1 MSSNNNFLLKIHMEE
16 EDNIKEIFLNKERRS
31 FTFVNDECVSDLVM
45 PKFKISS
52 LNMILKNINENQ
64 GSDKFYAEYEKDDE
78 LVREYDKE
86 KINLLVEMI
95 TKININDFFEHLG
108 EIKVI
113 DYYVDNIVDAYNCVL
128 PIEMKQLL
136 SYTTNG
142 VVFGSKDK
150 IYMMPHD
157 DIVNYNKE
165 IKNFIP
171 LMIKNETNYIG
182 FDYNDSLYKEYVNNE
197 SINES
202 KTLKG
207 VVITSQIEVLDLD
220 EVEEKEDTDAFAQE
234 LREKIDEELDK
245 NPVNTDYENT
255 IRNIELQLEKLNV
268 GLIVQKKKEEYQ
280 YVEKKNEEK
289 IKIKNE
295 IVDSI
300 RKSIRE
306 IEENQTKNDSEKI
319 TIKKNN
325 IKDKSKKKKEE
336 PKKDVVK
343 TPRIREIKN
352 KDNDKLSAFLEE
364 YNKSKQ
370 EEQEEVFELDEEF
383 NAVLDDHAIDEE
395 IKHEVDE
402 EFDKVLDEHAMD
414 EEIKHEIDESFNDTL
429 NKSAAEILTLE
440 EMLEIDPNYKEEP
453 LEKDEEFE
461 KVLDEHAIDE
471 EIKHEVDLE
480 FDNTL
485 EQIKEEVKT
494 EEKEAV
500 SLNELIINSIEHG
513 INNYKINF
521 NDTQKLVVEHL
532 PYCEM
537 SNSFGVIQIPEIEV
551 DKITLLPDGKLD
563 LGKIKLVVSKLSSN
577 KVELLIQTATNIV
590 DSENNKLK
598 VGSSI
603 TLDLSTEL
611 TFRLNKKG
619 AMETWTLKME
629 KSTFEKELRNIDYAK
644 VMNLISKLEGYKK
657 LGNIEKYELQKSV
670 MLFID
675 FVMRYNEQKDLE
687 ELYRILE
694 KEPTLYEEYITKYN
708 IKHALEMK
716 NSLSTYDSKKEFV
729 TKLNYVEGLIDAKWL
744 DYPRYIFKTHN
755 YFSKDEFLQ
764 DFLEDLNISLKE
776 EDFADYLKKLF
787 KEYDMFKDLDEV
799 GRDNLDKCLEY
810 LSVLYKYNLY
820 LGEKYK
826 YEIEKTFM
834 IGATEEDIALLISK
848 LCRRGIKDYSFFI
861 EYDVMMKNKYRLGEL
876 KYPIFSESF
885 GIEEIRNGGEYD
897 EY

>member
-52 LNMILKNINENQ
+52 LNMILKNINDNQ
-64 GSDKFYAEYEKDDE
+64 GSDKYYAEYEKDDE

-128 PIEMKQLL
+128 PIEMKQLI

-150 IYMMPHD
+150 LCMMPHD

-171 LMIKNETNYIG
+171 LIIKNDTNYIG

-197 SINES
+197 SINEA

-207 VVITSQIEVLDLD
+207 VVITAQIEVLDL
-220 EVEEKEDTDAFAQE
+220 EEKEDTDAFAQE

-245 NPVNTDYENT
+245 NPINSDYENT

-268 GLIVQKKKEEYQ
+268 GLIVQHKKEEYQ

-300 RKSIRE
+300 RKSIKE
-306 IEENQTKNDSEKI
+306 IEESQTKNNSEKI

-325 IKDKSKKKKEE
+325 IKDKSNKKKDEDN
-336 PKKDVVK
+336 KKDVVR
-343 TPRIREIKN
+343 TPKIRELKN
-352 KDNDKLSAFLEE
+352 KENDKLSAFLEE

-370 EEQEEVFELDEEF
+370 VEEIIEYDESF
-383 NAVLDDHAIDEE
+383 NEVLDDHAQDEE
-395 IKHEVDE
+395 VRHELDE
-402 EFDKVLDEHAMD
+402 EFDKVLDDHAQD
-414 EEIKHEIDESFNDTL
+414 EEVKNEVDKDFDDIL
-429 NKSAAEILTLE
+429 NKSAAEVLTLE
-440 EMLEIDPNYKEEP
+440 EMLEIDPNYVAQS
-453 LEKDEEFE
+453 LETDEEFD
-461 KVLDEHAIDE
+461 KVLEEHAEDEIIKNEID
-471 EIKHEVDLE
+471 LN
-480 FDNTL
+480 FDNEL

-494 EEKEAV
+494 EEKEAI
-500 SLNELIINSIEHG
+500 SLNELVLNSIEHG
-513 INNYKINF
+513 TNNYKINF

-532 PYCEM
+532 PYCEI
-537 SNSFGVIQIPEIEV
+537 SNNFGVIQIPEIEI

-563 LGKIKLVVSKLSSN
+563 LGKIKLIVSKLTSN
-577 KVELLIQTATNIV
+577 KVELLIQSATNIV
-590 DSENNKLK
+590 DNENNKLK
-598 VGSSI
+598 VGSNI
-603 TLDLSTEL
+603 TLDLNTEL

-644 VMNLISKLEGYKK
+644 VMNLISNLEGYKK

-675 FVMRYNEQKDLE
+675 FTMRYNEQKDLD

-694 KEPTLYEEYITKYN
+694 KEPTLYEEFITKYN
-708 IKHALEMK
+708 IKHALELK

-764 DFLEDLNISLKE
+764 DFLEDLNITLKE

-799 GRDNLDKCLEY
+799 GKDNLDKCLEY
-810 LSVLYKYNLY
+810 LSLLYKYNLY

-848 LCRRGIKDYSFFI
+848 LCRRGIKDYSYFI